1 MVYNQSK
8 NRAQFAPGENNQI
21 QLFETIFTYL
31 EFQNYKEYVQ
41 KWGAKIMR
49 SVRFVFKKL
58 STLIWILKMTHT
70 HSNPIFGLN
79 VEHQQLFDR
88 ANKKNISPGFTQ
100 LANIPRLLLLQRSFY
115 IFIYAHRS
123 ESSNYLSSMQCKLHS
138 TALHMFKTSEM
149 NNTASDLGI
158 IRTKTVAKKTIT

>member
-1 MVYNQSK
+1 MCLLCVLVYNQSK
-8 NRAQFAPGENNQI
+8 NRAKFASGENNQI

-31 EFQNYKEYVQ
+31 EFQNHKDNVQ

-79 VEHQQLFDR
+79 MEHQQLFDR
-88 ANKKNISPGFTQ
+88 ANKKKYFTW
-100 LANIPRLLLLQRSFY
+100 F
-115 IFIYAHRS
+115 
-123 ESSNYLSSMQCKLHS
+123 HS
-138 TALHMFKTSEM
+138 TGKYSTFAVITSFILHFYLCSSVRIIQLPVFNAMQ
-149 NNTASDLGI
+149 TAQHSI
-158 IRTKTVAKKTIT
+158 AHVQNERNE